1 MARTRRQRQRRRRI
15 RIDPNPNLMQA
26 LDLGP
31 APLSE
36 ESREAPSDF
45 RDPRNGYLSSLRTYE
60 LSAARERERLKGVRV
75 CGTQTPSESG
85 GPKVKVRKLITKQRA
100 HRKRAP
106 RK

>member
-1 MARTRRQRQRRRRI
+1 MARTHRQRQRQRRIR
-15 RIDPNPNLMQA
+15 RIDPNPNLMQT

-60 LSAARERERLKGVRV
+60 LSAARESELKAPVV
-75 CGTQTPSESG
+75 
-85 GPKVKVRKLITKQRA
+85 A
-100 HRKRAP
+100 HRRRA
-106 RK
+106 KAAAQK